1 MAEAIAIR
9 APTGVEV
16 TESVTSMGAAGIT
29 GLAEGLAVRLAARV
43 PGTAGTM
50 LSWGSL
56 IGIPIG
62 GVIGALFT
70 RGMLGDAMKGIA
82 AAGFG
87 ILGYSLP
94 ELISPTA
101 RKVRT
106 PTSQLGG
113 GAPVKEITAGAAQ
126 RAQQAVRARSTVE
139 F

>member
-16 TESVTSMGAAGIT
+16 TNTVTNAGAAGIT
-29 GLAEGLAVRLAARV
+29 GLGEGLAVRLAARV

-50 LSWGSL
+50 LTWGTLMGVPIGSVIGSL
-56 IGIPIG
+56 
-62 GVIGALFT
+62 LT
-70 RGMLGDAMKGIA
+70 RGMLGEALKGVA

-87 ILGYSLP
+87 ILGYSMP

-101 RKVRT
+101 RRVRT

-113 GAPVKEITAGAAQ
+113 GAPVKELTQGAAQ
-126 RAQQAVRARSTVE
+126 RAQQAARSRATAE
-139 F
+139 I